1 MPLTKSKTQSISR
14 QRGLALVMSLVILLV
29 LTLLGVTAMNTSNLQ
44 ILMTGNSQY
53 QTTALN
59 KAESVLRTAEDVISD
74 FIGTPGATYPASGYY
89 NIPGGAAPIDLATFD
104 WDDANVI
111 LIPGEP
117 SKYIIEFTGTEE
129 LDSASKAWR
138 QDQGII
144 GDDVSVFRITARTPS
159 TRGAVR
165 YVQSIFVTISAPL

>member
-89 NIPGGAAPIDLATFD
+89 NIPGGATPINLTTFD
-104 WDDANVI
+104 WADANVI
-111 LIPGEP
+111 IAGS

-159 TRGAVR
+159 TRGAMR
-165 YVQSIFVTISAPL
+165 YVQSIFVTIAAPL